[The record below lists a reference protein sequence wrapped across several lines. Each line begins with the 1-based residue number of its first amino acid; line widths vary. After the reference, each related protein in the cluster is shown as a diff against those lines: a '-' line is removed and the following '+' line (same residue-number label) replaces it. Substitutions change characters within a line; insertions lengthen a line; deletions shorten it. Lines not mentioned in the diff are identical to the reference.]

1 MAEIKYTILKKGQ
14 SLRTY
19 DDGYPKGSYKNL
31 NKDVKV
37 EIEKSLIRYVLTIS
51 VDGVIIVFNCTTFK
65 IQEDPNE

>member
-1 MAEIKYTILKKGQ
+1 MKYTILKKGQ

-31 NKDVKV
+31 NKDIKV
-37 EIEKSLIRYVLTIS
+37 VIDQSLIRYVLTIS
-51 VDGVIIVFNCTTFK
+51 VDGVIIIFNCTSFK

>member
-1 MAEIKYTILKKGQ
+1 MKYTILKKGQ

-19 DDGYPKGSYKNL
+19 DYGYPKGAYKNL

-37 EIEKSLIRYVLTIS
+37 VIDQSLIRYVLTIS
-51 VDGVIIVFNCTTFK
+51 VDDVIIMFNCTSFK

>member
-1 MAEIKYTILKKGQ
+1 MKYTILKKGQ

-37 EIEKSLIRYVLTIS
+37 VIDQSLIRYVLTIS
-51 VDGVIIVFNCTTFK
+51 VDDVIIIFNCTSFE

>member
-1 MAEIKYTILKKGQ
+1 MKYTLLKKGQ

-31 NKDVKV
+31 NQDVKV
-37 EIEKSLIRYVLTIS
+37 VIDQSLIRYVLTIS
-51 VDGVIIVFNCTTFK
+51 VDGVIIIFNCTSFE

>member
-1 MAEIKYTILKKGQ
+1 MKYTILKKGQ

-37 EIEKSLIRYVLTIS
+37 VIDQSLIRYTLTIS
-51 VDGVIIVFNCTTFK
+51 VDGVIILFNCTSFK
-65 IQEDPNE
+65 IVEAQDE